1 MPTPLNQ
8 SLADSA
14 LLTKSL
20 PLGLL
25 RAFVQTNAADDGLTP
40 QLLAELKILARTPG
54 LLVACNYG
62 GTLCE
67 AEGISTET
75 LPLGSAAIALRALA
89 ALPNT
94 HAAVISGRSLRD
106 LAAVSR
112 LPAEVHLVG
121 SHGAEFDMGFAH
133 GLSLATESVLQQASQ
148 ALAETVG
155 AYRGITIERKPVAV
169 SVHTRPATPDVVA
182 LVTQQA
188 EEIAKAHGLS
198 FIVDGSVLDL
208 SVVEPSKGAAM
219 EHLRSMLGVS
229 AALYAGDASSDEAA
243 MATLRG
249 PDLGLRVGEG
259 PTAAAH
265 RLRDPE
271 SFARVLAILFELR
284 RAWLFGE
291 DAVGLERH
299 SMIGNG
305 SSTALITPDAR
316 ICWMSHPLPD
326 SGSLFAH
333 LLGGDAAG
341 HFSVE
346 PVKAS
351 QVLGQRY
358 VDSTMIVETRW
369 ADVTVT
375 DYLEPAP
382 EGITSLVRVL
392 SGTGTARIVFAPR
405 PDYANAPFS
414 MEARGAELHVV
425 GTADPIIL
433 LAPGVGFTITSDGRH
448 ATATADV
455 ELRHGPVVLNLRCGD
470 TEPQRA
476 EPPEEN
482 SRRAAVAHH
491 SRRWVQALQLP
502 AVKPSLVRRSAL
514 VLARLVHEPTGA
526 VLAAPTTSLPEG
538 IGGTRNWDYRYC
550 WLRDGSMTVNALVD
564 LGSTA
569 EAEGFLAWLGRI
581 PGPRPGPEWL
591 HPLYSVTGAPLST
604 EAIIESLPRLR
615 GLPAGADRQRRGPPG
630 AVGRLRA
637 GRRTDRFPQRAA
649 GGPGRCPLGADGP
662 DGLGRAGP
670 LARGRPRDLGGPAG
684 TAAPH
689 LHQGDV
695 LGGAGPGPAHRRP
708 ARPDTAS
715 GVGTG
720 GRDHPGGSPARRL
733 GQARPPTPWPTTART
748 WTRPCCTS
756 GSPAPRRLRPALP
769 GHRHGGGTG
778 TAGGSHRVPLPV
790 RRRTAGPGGRL
801 HICTTWLIEAYVA
814 VGRIEE
820 AWDLF
825 DQLVNLFGPTRAAA
839 GGVRPRHR
847 NPPREPPAG
856 VLTPGLHPLRP
867 AAGRAPE
874 ELGLRWSRGRAQYR
888 YSQATPSRSPSIF
901 AR

>member
-1 MPTPLNQ
+1 MPTPFNQ
-8 SLADSA
+8 ALADSA

-62 GTLCE
+62 GTLCA

-121 SHGAEFDMGFAH
+121 SHGAEFDMGYAH

-148 ALAETVG
+148 ALAETIG
-155 AYRGITIERKPVAV
+155 AYRGISIERKPVAV
-169 SVHTRPATPDVVA
+169 SVHTRPAAPDVVA
-182 LVTQQA
+182 LAATKA
-188 EEIAKAHGLS
+188 EEIARAHGLH

-208 SVVEPSKGAAM
+208 SVVEPSKASAL
-219 EHLRSMLGVS
+219 EHLRSILGVS
-229 AALYAGDASSDEAA
+229 AALYAGDAFSDELA

-249 PDLGLRVGEG
+249 PDMALRVGEG
-259 PTAAAH
+259 PTVAAH
-265 RLRDPE
+265 TLRDPE

-305 SSTALITPDAR
+305 SSTALITPDAK

-346 PVKAS
+346 PAKSS

-382 EGITSLVRVL
+382 DGITSLVRVL

-414 MEARGAELHVV
+414 MEARGTELHVV

-433 LAPGVGFTITSDGRH
+433 RAPGVAFSITSDGRH
-448 ATATADV
+448 GTATGDV
-455 ELRHGPVVLNLRCGD
+455 DLRDGPVVLNLRCGD
-470 TEPQRA
+470 TEPQPA
-476 EPPEEN
+476 VPGDETDDETG
-482 SRRAAVAHH
+482 RRAAVAHH
-491 SRRWVQALQLP
+491 SRRWVNELQLP
-502 AVKPSLVRRSAL
+502 GVKPSLVRRSAL
-514 VLARLVHEPTGA
+514 VLRALVHEPTGA

-581 PGPRPGPEWL
+581 LAHAPGPEWL

-604 EAIIESLPRLR
+604 EAIIESLPGYAGSRPVRIGNAADHQVQLDVFGPIAELIHGLSARQGMLSDGHWDLLVQMAAAVLARWHEADHGIWEARRAPRHHVYTKVMCWVALDRALR
-615 GLPAGADRQRRGPPG
+615 TAVRHGREPLPAWEPTAAKIREEVLREGWDESASSYTVAYDSPDLDAAVLHIGLSGLLDVNDPRFLATVTAVERELRVGPTVFRYRYDDGLPG
-630 AVGRLRA
+630 LE
-637 GRRTDRFPQRAA
+637 
-649 GGPGRCPLGADGP
+649 GGF
-662 DGLGRAGP
+662 
-670 LARGRPRDLGGPAG
+670 
-684 TAAPH
+684 
-689 LHQGDV
+689 
-695 LGGAGPGPAHRRP
+695 
-708 ARPDTAS
+708 
-715 GVGTG
+715 
-720 GRDHPGGSPARRL
+720 
-733 GQARPPTPWPTTART
+733 
-748 WTRPCCTS
+748 
-756 GSPAPRRLRPALP
+756 
-769 GHRHGGGTG
+769 
-778 TAGGSHRVPLPV
+778 
-790 RRRTAGPGGRL
+790 
-801 HICTTWLIEAYVA
+801 HICTTWLIEAYIA

-825 DQLVNLFGPTRAAA
+825 DQLVNLFGPT
-839 GGVRPRHR
+839 
-847 NPPREPPAG
+847 
-856 VLTPGLHPLRP
+856 GLL
-867 AAGRAPE
+867 PE
-874 ELGLRWSRGRAQYR
+874 EYDPGTETHLGNHPQA
-888 YSQATPSRSPSIF
+888 YSHLGFIRC
-901 AR
+901 ARLLHEHQKN

>member
-8 SLADSA
+8 TVADSA

-25 RAFVQTNAADDGLTP
+25 RAFVQSEAADDGLTP
-40 QLLAELKILARTPG
+40 QLLAELKILARTPT

-62 GTLCE
+62 GTLCA

-133 GLSLATESVLQQASQ
+133 GLSLATESVLQQANQ
-148 ALAETVG
+148 ALIESVG
-155 AYRGITIERKPVAV
+155 AYKGISIERKPVAV
-169 SVHTRPATPDVVA
+169 SVHTRPASAAITA
-182 LVTQQA
+182 KTAKKA
-188 EEIAKAHGLS
+188 EEVARALGLF

-208 SVVEPSKGAAM
+208 SVVEPSKAPAL
-219 EHLRSMLGVS
+219 EHLRSRLGVS
-229 AALYAGDASSDEAA
+229 AALYAGDALSDELA

-249 PDLGLRVGEG
+249 PDMGLWVGNQ
-259 PTAAAH
+259 PSQAKH
-265 RLRDPE
+265 RLKDPE

-305 SSTALITPDAR
+305 SSTALLTPEAK

-333 LLGGDAAG
+333 ILGGDAAG

-382 EGITSLVRVL
+382 DGITSLVRVL
-392 SGTGTARIVFAPR
+392 SGTGAARIVFAPR

-414 MEARGAELHVV
+414 MEARGNELHVV
-425 GTADPIIL
+425 GTSDPIVL
-433 LAPGVGFTITSDGRH
+433 LAPGVSFAITSDGRH

-455 ELRHGPVVLNLRCGD
+455 NLKNGPVVLNLRCGD
-470 TEPQRA
+470 TE
-476 EPPEEN
+476 
-482 SRRAAVAHH
+482 SRHSHGTDEADRRSAVAHH
-491 SRRWVQALQLP
+491 SRRWVQGLVLP
-502 AVKPSLVRRSAL
+502 SVKPSLVRRSAL
-514 VLARLVHEPTGA
+514 VLRALVHEPTGA
-526 VLAAPTTSLPEG
+526 VFAAPTTSLPEG

-569 EAEGFLAWLGRI
+569 EAEGFLGWLSRI
-581 PGPRPGPEWL
+581 LANAPGPEWL

-604 EAIIESLPRLR
+604 EAIIESLPGYAGSRPVRIGNAADHQVQLDVFGPIAELIHALSTSQGSLAPAHWDLMVQMASAVLARWHEADHGIWEARRAPRHHVYTKVMCWVTLDRALR
-615 GLPAGADRQRRGPPG
+615 
-630 AVGRLRA
+630 
-637 GRRTDRFPQRAA
+637 TAA
-649 GGPGRCPLGADGP
+649 R
-662 DGLGRAGP
+662 LGRDPEPSWAP
-670 LARGRPRDLGGPAG
+670 MATIIRDE
-684 TAAPH
+684 
-689 LHQGDV
+689 V
-695 LGGAGPGPAHRRP
+695 LREGWD
-708 ARPDTAS
+708 DTAS
-715 GVGTG
+715 SYTVAYDSPDLDAAVLHIGLSGLLDVNDQRFLDTVTAVERELRVG
-720 GRDHPGGSPARRL
+720 
-733 GQARPPTPWPTTART
+733 PTVFRY
-748 WTRPCCTS
+748 RYDD
-756 GSPAPRRLRPALP
+756 GLP
-769 GHRHGGGTG
+769 GLEGGF
-778 TAGGSHRVPLPV
+778 
-790 RRRTAGPGGRL
+790 

-814 VGRIEE
+814 VGRIAE

-825 DQLVNLFGPTRAAA
+825 DQLVNLFGPT
-839 GGVRPRHR
+839 
-847 NPPREPPAG
+847 
-856 VLTPGLHPLRP
+856 GLL
-867 AAGRAPE
+867 PE
-874 ELGLRWSRGRAQYR
+874 EYDPGTETHLGNHPQAYSHLGFIRCARLLEQHQRA
-888 YSQATPSRSPSIF
+888 
-901 AR
+901 

>member
-8 SLADSA
+8 SVADSA
-14 LLTKSL
+14 LLTRSL

-25 RAFVQTNAADDGLTP
+25 RAFVQSDAADDGLTP
-40 QLLAELKILARTPG
+40 TLLTELKVLARVPG

-62 GTLCE
+62 GTLCD

-112 LPAEVHLVG
+112 LPAEVHLIG
-121 SHGAEFDMGFAH
+121 SHGAESDMGFAH
-133 GLSLATESVLQQASQ
+133 VQSLATEAALQKVAT
-148 ALAETVG
+148 ALSEAVG
-155 AYRGITIERKPVAV
+155 FQKGIWIERKPVAV
-169 SVHTRPATPDVVA
+169 SVHTRPATPDVVEA
-182 LVTQQA
+182 VTETA
-188 EEIAKAHGLS
+188 REIARAHGLF

-208 SVVEPSKGAAM
+208 SVVEPSKAEAL
-219 EHLRSMLGVS
+219 ENLRSRLGAS
-229 AALYAGDASSDEAA
+229 AAIYAGDAYSDELAIG
-243 MATLRG
+243 TLRG
-249 PDLGLRVGEG
+249 PDMGLRVGPGE
-259 PTAAAH
+259 TAASH

-305 SSTALITPDAR
+305 SSTALVTPDAK

-333 LLGGDAAG
+333 ILGGDAAG

-382 EGITSLVRVL
+382 DGITSLVRVL
-392 SGTGTARIVFAPR
+392 SGSGAARVIFAPR

-414 MEARGAELHVV
+414 MEARGDELHVV
-425 GTADPIIL
+425 GTSDPIIL
-433 LAPGVGFTITSDGRH
+433 LAPGVRFAIASDGRH
-448 ATATADV
+448 ATATAVVNLQD
-455 ELRHGPVVLNLRCGD
+455 GPVVLNMRCGD
-470 TEPQRA
+470 TEPQTA
-476 EPPEEN
+476 DPGGETE
-482 SRRAAVAHH
+482 RRAGVAHH
-491 SRRWVQALQLP
+491 SRRWVQELELP
-502 AVKPSLVRRSAL
+502 GVKPSLVRRSAL
-514 VLARLVHEPTGA
+514 VLRALVHEPTGA

-564 LGSTA
+564 LGSTE
-569 EAEGFLAWLGRI
+569 EAAGFLSWLGRI
-581 PGPRPGPEWL
+581 LEHAPGPEWL

-604 EAIIESLPRLR
+604 EAVIDSLP
-615 GLPAGADRQRRGPPG
+615 GYAGSRPVRIGNAADHQVQLDVFGPIAELIH
-630 AVGRLRA
+630 AVSERE
-637 GRRTDRFPQRAA
+637 
-649 GGPGRCPLGADGP
+649 
-662 DGLGRAGP
+662 DGLADAHWELMVQMASAV
-670 LARGRPRDLGGPAG
+670 LARWHEADHGIWEARRAPRHHVYTKVMCWVTLDRALR
-684 TAAPH
+684 TAARH
-689 LHQGDV
+689 
-695 LGGAGPGPAHRRP
+695 
-708 ARPDTAS
+708 
-715 GVGTG
+715 
-720 GRDHPGGSPARRL
+720 GREPEPSWEP
-733 GQARPPTPWPTTART
+733 TART
-748 WTRPCCTS
+748 IRDQVLREGWDDSASSYTVAYDSPDLDAAVLHIGLS
-756 GSPAPRRLRPALP
+756 GLLDVSDQRFLDTVTAVERELRVGPTVFRYRYDDGLP
-769 GHRHGGGTG
+769 GLEGGF
-778 TAGGSHRVPLPV
+778 
-790 RRRTAGPGGRL
+790 

-825 DQLVNLFGPTRAAA
+825 DQLVNLFGPT
-839 GGVRPRHR
+839 
-847 NPPREPPAG
+847 
-856 VLTPGLHPLRP
+856 GLL
-867 AAGRAPE
+867 PE
-874 ELGLRWSRGRAQYR
+874 EYDPGTETHLGNHPQA
-888 YSQATPSRSPSIF
+888 YSHLGFIRC
-901 AR
+901 ARILDAHQPGTRKP

>member
-8 SLADSA
+8 TVADSA

-25 RAFVQTNAADDGLTP
+25 RAFVQSEAADDGLTP
-40 QLLAELKILARTPG
+40 QLLGELKILARTPG

-62 GTLCE
+62 GTLCA

-133 GLSLATESVLQQASQ
+133 GLSLATESVLQQANQ
-148 ALAETVG
+148 ALLEAVG
-155 AYRGITIERKPVAV
+155 ADKGISIERKPVAV
-169 SVHTRPATPDVVA
+169 SVHTRSAAPDVVA
-182 LVTQQA
+182 RCARKA
-188 EEIAKAHGLS
+188 EEVARALGLF

-208 SVVEPSKGAAM
+208 SVLQPSKADALD
-219 EHLRSMLGVS
+219 HLRARLGVS
-229 AALYAGDASSDEAA
+229 AALYAGDAVSDELA

-249 PDLGLRVGEG
+249 PDMGLWVGDMPSE
-259 PTAAAH
+259 AKH
-265 RLRDPE
+265 RLKDPE
-271 SFARVLAILFELR
+271 SFARVLGILFELR

-305 SSTALITPDAR
+305 SSTALVTPEAK

-333 LLGGDAAG
+333 ILGGDAAG

-351 QVLGQRY
+351 RVLGQRY

-369 ADVTVT
+369 ANVTVT

-392 SGTGTARIVFAPR
+392 SGTGAARIVFAPR

-414 MEARGAELHVV
+414 MEVRGSELHVV
-425 GTADPIIL
+425 GTSDPIIL
-433 LAPGVGFTITSDGRH
+433 LAPDVTFAITSDGRH
-448 ATATADV
+448 ATATAEV
-455 ELRHGPVVLNLRCGD
+455 NLQHGPVVLNLRCGD
-470 TEPQRA
+470 TEPQHA
-476 EPPEEN
+476 DGTGEAD
-482 SRRAAVAHH
+482 RRAAVAHH
-491 SRRWVQALQLP
+491 SRRWVQGLRLP
-502 AVKPSLVRRSAL
+502 SVKPSLVRRSAL
-514 VLARLVHEPTGA
+514 VLRALVHEPTGA

-569 EAEGFLAWLGRI
+569 EADGFLNWLTGI
-581 PGPRPGPEWL
+581 LANAPGPEWL

-604 EAIIESLPRLR
+604 EAIIESLPGYAGSRPVRIGNAADHQVQLDVFGPIAELIHGLSESRRSLADGHWELLVQMASAVLARWHEPDHGIWEARRAPRHHVYTKVMCWVTLDRALR
-615 GLPAGADRQRRGPPG
+615 TAARHGRSPDPAWADTAATIREEVLRDGWDHTAASYTVAYDSPDLDAAVLHIGLSGLLDVRDQRYLDTVAAVERELRVGPTVFRYKYDDGLPG
-630 AVGRLRA
+630 LE
-637 GRRTDRFPQRAA
+637 
-649 GGPGRCPLGADGP
+649 GGF
-662 DGLGRAGP
+662 
-670 LARGRPRDLGGPAG
+670 
-684 TAAPH
+684 
-689 LHQGDV
+689 
-695 LGGAGPGPAHRRP
+695 
-708 ARPDTAS
+708 
-715 GVGTG
+715 
-720 GRDHPGGSPARRL
+720 
-733 GQARPPTPWPTTART
+733 
-748 WTRPCCTS
+748 
-756 GSPAPRRLRPALP
+756 
-769 GHRHGGGTG
+769 
-778 TAGGSHRVPLPV
+778 
-790 RRRTAGPGGRL
+790 

-814 VGRIEE
+814 VGRIAD

-825 DQLVNLFGPTRAAA
+825 DQLVNLFGPT
-839 GGVRPRHR
+839 
-847 NPPREPPAG
+847 
-856 VLTPGLHPLRP
+856 GLL
-867 AAGRAPE
+867 PE
-874 ELGLRWSRGRAQYR
+874 EYDPGTETHLGNHPQAYSHLGFIRCARLLEGHQRG
-888 YSQATPSRSPSIF
+888 
-901 AR
+901 

>member
-1 MPTPLNQ
+1 MSLAGLSHASLGIIRRTSPVPTPLNQ
-8 SLADSA
+8 TVADSA
-14 LLTKSL
+14 LLTRSL

-25 RAFVQTNAADDGLTP
+25 RAFVQSDAADDGLTP
-40 QLLAELKILARTPG
+40 HLLAELKMIARTPG

-62 GTLCE
+62 GTLCD

-133 GLSLATESVLQQASQ
+133 GLSLATESVLQRASQ
-148 ALAETVG
+148 ALVETVG
-155 AYRGITIERKPVAV
+155 AYKGISIERKPVAV
-169 SVHTRPATPDVVA
+169 SVHTRPASPAIVA
-182 LVTQQA
+182 KVLEKA
-188 EEIAKAHGLS
+188 EAVARAHGL
-198 FIVDGSVLDL
+198 FYIVDGSVLDL
-208 SVVEPSKGAAM
+208 SVVEPSKADAL
-219 EHLRSMLGVS
+219 EHLRARLGVS
-229 AALYAGDASSDEAA
+229 AALFAGDASSDELA

-249 PDLGLRVGEG
+249 PDMGIKVGEG

-305 SSTALITPDAR
+305 SSTALITPDAK

-333 LLGGDAAG
+333 ILGGDAAG

-382 EGITSLVRVL
+382 DGITSLVRVL
-392 SGTGTARIVFAPR
+392 SGSGAARIVFAPR
-405 PDYANAPFS
+405 PDYANAPFG
-414 MEARGAELHVV
+414 MEARGEQLHVV
-425 GTADPIIL
+425 GTSDPIIL
-433 LAPGVGFTITSDGRH
+433 LAPGVSFSITSDGRH

-455 ELRHGPVVLNLRCGD
+455 NLKNGPVVLNLRCGD
-470 TEPQRA
+470 TDPSHVGVNGET
-476 EPPEEN
+476 E
-482 SRRAAVAHH
+482 RRAAVAHH
-491 SRRWVQALQLP
+491 SRRWVQDLALP
-502 AVKPSLVRRSAL
+502 GVKPSLVRRSAL
-514 VLARLVHEPTGA
+514 VLRALVHEPTGA

-564 LGSTA
+564 LGSTT
-569 EAEGFLAWLGRI
+569 EAYGFLRWLGRI
-581 PGPRPGPEWL
+581 LENAPGPEWL

-604 EAIIESLPRLR
+604 EAIIESLPGYAGSRPVRIGNAADHQVQLDVFGPIAELIAAVSEREGALEESHWELMVQMASAVMARWHEADHGIWEARRPPRHHVYTKVMCWVTLDRALR
-615 GLPAGADRQRRGPPG
+615 TAARHGRVPEPSWEPTAATIREEVLREGWDDGAASYTVAYDSPDLDAAVLHIGLSGLLDVNDQRFLDTVTAVERELRVGPTVFRYRYDDGLPG
-630 AVGRLRA
+630 LE
-637 GRRTDRFPQRAA
+637 
-649 GGPGRCPLGADGP
+649 GGF
-662 DGLGRAGP
+662 
-670 LARGRPRDLGGPAG
+670 
-684 TAAPH
+684 
-689 LHQGDV
+689 
-695 LGGAGPGPAHRRP
+695 
-708 ARPDTAS
+708 
-715 GVGTG
+715 
-720 GRDHPGGSPARRL
+720 
-733 GQARPPTPWPTTART
+733 
-748 WTRPCCTS
+748 
-756 GSPAPRRLRPALP
+756 
-769 GHRHGGGTG
+769 
-778 TAGGSHRVPLPV
+778 
-790 RRRTAGPGGRL
+790 

-825 DQLVNLFGPTRAAA
+825 DQLVNLFGPT
-839 GGVRPRHR
+839 GL
-847 NPPREPPAG
+847 
-856 VLTPGLHPLRP
+856 LTEEYDPGTETHLGNHPQ
-867 AAGRAPE
+867 AYSH
-874 ELGLRWSRGRAQYR
+874 LGFIRC
-888 YSQATPSRSPSIF
+888 
-901 AR
+901 ARLLDQHQKN

>member
-20 PLGLL
+20 PLGVL
-25 RAFVQTNAADDGLTP
+25 RAFVKADAADDGLTP
-40 QLLAELKILARTPG
+40 RLLAELKSLARAPG
-54 LLVACNYG
+54 LIVACNYG

-67 AEGISTET
+67 MEGTSTET
-75 LPLGSAAIALRALA
+75 LPLASAAIALRALA

-121 SHGAEFDMGFAH
+121 SHGAEFDMGYAH
-133 GLSLATESVLQQASQ
+133 GLSLATESVLQQTGQ
-148 ALAETVG
+148 ALAETIG
-155 AYRGITIERKPVAV
+155 AYRGITIERKPAGVG
-169 SVHTRPATPDVVA
+169 VHTNHATPEVRA
-182 LVTQQA
+182 KAAEQA
-188 EEIAKAHGLS
+188 ERIARAHGLH

-208 SVVEPSKGAAM
+208 SVVPPSKAAALD
-219 EHLRSMLGVS
+219 HLRSMLGVS
-229 AALYAGDASSDEAA
+229 AALYAGDAASDEHAL
-243 MATLRG
+243 ATLRG
-249 PDLGLRVGEG
+249 PDVGLRVGGGE
-259 PTAAAH
+259 TAAAH
-265 RLRDPE
+265 RIRDPE

-305 SSTALITPDAR
+305 SSTALITPDAK

-346 PVKAS
+346 PVKSS

-392 SGTGTARIVFAPR
+392 SGTGVARIVFAPR

-425 GTADPIIL
+425 GTADPIVL
-433 LAPGVGFTITSDGRH
+433 LAPPGVIFTITSDGRH
-448 ATATADV
+448 ANATADV

-470 TEPQRA
+470 TEPQPAAPA
-476 EPPEEN
+476 EETG
-482 SRRAAVAHH
+482 RRSAVAHH
-491 SRRWVQALQLP
+491 SRRWVQDLDLP

-514 VLARLVHEPTGA
+514 VLRALVHEPTGA

-564 LGSTA
+564 LGSTS

-581 PGPRPGPEWL
+581 LAHAPGPQWL
-591 HPLYSVTGAPLST
+591 HPLYSVTGSPLST
-604 EAIIESLPRLR
+604 EAIIESLPGYAGSRPVRIGNAADHQVQLDVFGPIAELINALSTRQGVLSDAHWELLVQMASAVLARWHEPDHGIWEARRAPRHHVYTKVMCWVTLDRALR
-615 GLPAGADRQRRGPPG
+615 TAARHGRTPAPAWEPTAATIREEVLREGWDDSAASYTVAYDSPDLDAAVLHIGLSGLLDVGDQRFLDTVTAVERELRVGPTVFRYRYDDGLPG
-630 AVGRLRA
+630 LE
-637 GRRTDRFPQRAA
+637 
-649 GGPGRCPLGADGP
+649 GGF
-662 DGLGRAGP
+662 
-670 LARGRPRDLGGPAG
+670 
-684 TAAPH
+684 
-689 LHQGDV
+689 
-695 LGGAGPGPAHRRP
+695 
-708 ARPDTAS
+708 
-715 GVGTG
+715 
-720 GRDHPGGSPARRL
+720 
-733 GQARPPTPWPTTART
+733 
-748 WTRPCCTS
+748 
-756 GSPAPRRLRPALP
+756 
-769 GHRHGGGTG
+769 
-778 TAGGSHRVPLPV
+778 
-790 RRRTAGPGGRL
+790 

-825 DQLVNLFGPTRAAA
+825 DQLVNLFGPT
-839 GGVRPRHR
+839 
-847 NPPREPPAG
+847 
-856 VLTPGLHPLRP
+856 GLL
-867 AAGRAPE
+867 PE
-874 ELGLRWSRGRAQYR
+874 EYDPGTETHLGNHPQA
-888 YSQATPSRSPSIF
+888 YSHLGFVRC
-901 AR
+901 ARLLDGLPKN

>member
-8 SLADSA
+8 TVADSA

-25 RAFVQTNAADDGLTP
+25 RAFVQSDAADDGLTP
-40 QLLAELKILARTPG
+40 QLLGELKILARTPG

-62 GTLCE
+62 GTLCA

-75 LPLGSAAIALRALA
+75 LPLGGAAIALRALA

-133 GLSLATESVLQQASQ
+133 GLSLATESVLQQANQ
-148 ALAETVG
+148 ALLESVG
-155 AYRGITIERKPVAV
+155 AYKGITIERKPVAV
-169 SVHTRPATPDVVA
+169 SVHTRPAAPEIVA
-182 LVTQQA
+182 EAAQKA
-188 EEIAKAHGLS
+188 EEVAKALGLF

-208 SVVEPSKGAAM
+208 SVVEPSKADAL
-219 EHLRSMLGVS
+219 EHLRSRLGVS
-229 AALYAGDASSDEAA
+229 AALYAGDAVSDEFA

-249 PDLGLRVGEG
+249 PDMGLWVGEL
-259 PTAAAH
+259 PSRAKH

-305 SSTALITPDAR
+305 SSTALLTPDAK

-392 SGTGTARIVFAPR
+392 SGTGAARIVFAPR

-414 MEARGAELHVV
+414 MEARGGELHVA
-425 GTADPIIL
+425 GTSDPIIL
-433 LAPGVGFTITSDGRH
+433 LAPGVSFSITSDGRH
-448 ATATADV
+448 ATATAEV
-455 ELRHGPVVLNLRCGD
+455 NLRQGPVILNLRCGD
-470 TEPQRA
+470 TEAQR
-476 EPPEEN
+476 PPEGTDEAATDEAA
-482 SRRAAVAHH
+482 RRSAVAHH
-491 SRRWVQALQLP
+491 SRRWVQDLTLP
-502 AVKPSLVRRSAL
+502 SVKPSLVRRSAL
-514 VLARLVHEPTGA
+514 VLRALVHEPTGA

-564 LGSTA
+564 LGSTE
-569 EAEGFLAWLGRI
+569 EADGFLRWLGRI
-581 PGPRPGPEWL
+581 LANAPGPEWL

-604 EAIIESLPRLR
+604 EAIIESLPGYAGSRPVRIGNAADHQVQLDVFGPIAELIHGLSEAR
-615 GLPAGADRQRRGPPG
+615 GSLADPHWDLMVQMAH
-630 AVGRLRA
+630 AV
-637 GRRTDRFPQRAA
+637 
-649 GGPGRCPLGADGP
+649 
-662 DGLGRAGP
+662 
-670 LARGRPRDLGGPAG
+670 LARWHEPDHGIWEARRAPRHHVYTKVMCWVTLDRALRTAARHGREPEPSWAG
-684 TAAPH
+684 TAATIRDEVLREGWDGAAASYTVAYDSPDLDAAV
-689 LHQGDV
+689 LHIGLSGLLDV
-695 LGGAGPGPAHRRP
+695 TDQRFLDTVTAVERELRVGPTVFRYRYDDG
-708 ARPDTAS
+708 
-715 GVGTG
+715 
-720 GRDHPGGSPARRL
+720 
-733 GQARPPTPWPTTART
+733 
-748 WTRPCCTS
+748 
-756 GSPAPRRLRPALP
+756 LP
-769 GHRHGGGTG
+769 GLEGGF
-778 TAGGSHRVPLPV
+778 
-790 RRRTAGPGGRL
+790 

-814 VGRIEE
+814 VGRISE

-825 DQLVNLFGPTRAAA
+825 DQLVNLFGPT
-839 GGVRPRHR
+839 
-847 NPPREPPAG
+847 
-856 VLTPGLHPLRP
+856 GLL
-867 AAGRAPE
+867 PE
-874 ELGLRWSRGRAQYR
+874 EYDPGTETHLGNHPQAYSHLGFIRCARLLDRHQRG
-888 YSQATPSRSPSIF
+888 
-901 AR
+901 

>member
-1 MPTPLNQ
+1 MRTRLNR

-25 RAFVQTNAADDGLTP
+25 RAFVQSDAADDGLTP
-40 QLLAELKILARTPG
+40 QLLAELKVLARTPG

-62 GTLCE
+62 GTLCA
-67 AEGISTET
+67 AEGTSTET
-75 LPLGSAAIALRALA
+75 LPLASAAIALRALA

-94 HAAVISGRSLRD
+94 HAAVVSGRSLRD

-112 LPAEVHLVG
+112 LPAEVYLVG
-121 SHGAEFDMGFAH
+121 SHGAEFDMGYAH

-155 AYRGITIERKPVAV
+155 AYRGISIERKPVAV
-169 SVHTRPATPDVVA
+169 AVHTKGAPPGVIAKA
-182 LVTQQA
+182 TQQA
-188 EEIAKAHGLS
+188 EQIARAHGMF

-208 SVVEPSKGAAM
+208 SVVEPCKAAAM

-229 AALYAGDASSDEAA
+229 AALYAGDAFSDELAL
-243 MATLRG
+243 ATLRG

-271 SFARVLAILFELR
+271 SFARVLAVLFELR

-305 SSTALITPDAR
+305 SSTALITPDAK
-316 ICWMSHPLPD
+316 ICWMSHPLPE

-333 LLGGDAAG
+333 LLGGDTAG

-346 PVKAS
+346 PLKDS

-382 EGITSLVRVL
+382 AGVTSLVRVL
-392 SGTGTARIVFAPR
+392 SGTGAAKIVFAPR

-414 MEARGAELHVV
+414 MEVRGEELHVV
-425 GTADPIIL
+425 GTADPIMM
-433 LAPGVGFTITSDGRH
+433 LAPGVRFSVTSDGRH
-448 ATATADV
+448 ATAEAEVD
-455 ELRHGPVVLNLRCGD
+455 LRQGPVILNMRCGD
-470 TEPQRA
+470 TEPRITA
-476 EPPEEN
+476 PDDETG
-482 SRRAAVAHH
+482 RRAAVAHH
-491 SRRWVQALQLP
+491 SLRWVQGLSLP
-502 AVKPSLVRRSAL
+502 GVKPSLVRRSAL
-514 VLARLVHEPTGA
+514 VLRALVHEPTGA

-550 WLRDGSMTVNALVD
+550 WLRDGAMTVNALLD
-564 LGSTA
+564 LGSAT

-581 PGPRPGPEWL
+581 LAHAPGPEWL

-604 EAIIESLPRLR
+604 EAIIESLPGYAGSRPVRIGNAADHQVQLDVFGPIAELIDALGARRNALPESHWELMVQMASAVLARWDEPDHGIWEARRAPRHHVHTKVMCWVALDRALR
-615 GLPAGADRQRRGPPG
+615 TAARHGRPPLPGWEPTAAAIREKVLREGWNEAASSFTVAYGSPDLDAAVLHIGLSGLLDVSDQRFLDTVTAVERELRVGPTVFRYRYDDGLPG
-630 AVGRLRA
+630 LE
-637 GRRTDRFPQRAA
+637 
-649 GGPGRCPLGADGP
+649 GGF
-662 DGLGRAGP
+662 
-670 LARGRPRDLGGPAG
+670 
-684 TAAPH
+684 
-689 LHQGDV
+689 
-695 LGGAGPGPAHRRP
+695 
-708 ARPDTAS
+708 
-715 GVGTG
+715 
-720 GRDHPGGSPARRL
+720 
-733 GQARPPTPWPTTART
+733 
-748 WTRPCCTS
+748 
-756 GSPAPRRLRPALP
+756 
-769 GHRHGGGTG
+769 
-778 TAGGSHRVPLPV
+778 
-790 RRRTAGPGGRL
+790 

-825 DQLVNLFGPTRAAA
+825 DQLVNLFGPT
-839 GGVRPRHR
+839 
-847 NPPREPPAG
+847 
-856 VLTPGLHPLRP
+856 GLL
-867 AAGRAPE
+867 PE
-874 ELGLRWSRGRAQYR
+874 EYDPGTETHLGNHPQA
-888 YSQATPSRSPSIF
+888 YSHLGFIRC
-901 AR
+901 ARLLEGLPKS